1 MLYCEKCNVKIQG
14 FRTECPLC
22 QNVLDQSNGC
32 TDEIFPVV
40 LTTFHAHKLYFKI
53 LIFITI
59 IGVVSSIGVNILLP
73 QTGFWSLLVLLG
85 AVYIWIAVG
94 ITIRKKSNIVK
105 QIFYQGVMILL
116 VAVLLDI
123 FFDLNAWSVNY
134 ILPCLCV
141 GMMASITILAKI
153 MKLPIGQFFTY
164 LIIVCIFGIVPSI
177 LIFINIVDVLYP
189 SVICV
194 GCSIISLSAL
204 FLFEGN
210 NIITELKSR
219 LHL

>member
-14 FRTECPLC
+14 CRTECPLC
-22 QNVLDQSNGC
+22 QNVLDQSNDC

-105 QIFYQGVMILL
+105 KIFYQGVMILL

-123 FFDLNAWSVNY
+123 FFDLNAWSLNY

-141 GMMASITILAKI
+141 GMMASIAILAKI
-153 MKLPIGQFFTY
+153 MKLPIVQFFTY

-177 LIFINIVDVLYP
+177 LILVNIVDVLYP

-210 NIITELKSR
+210 NIIIELKR
-219 LHL
+219 RFHL